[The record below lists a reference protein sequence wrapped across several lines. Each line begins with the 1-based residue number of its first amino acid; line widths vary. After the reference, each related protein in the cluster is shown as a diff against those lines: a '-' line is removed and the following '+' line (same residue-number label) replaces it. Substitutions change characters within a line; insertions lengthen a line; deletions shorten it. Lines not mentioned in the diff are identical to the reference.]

1 MTQLRAELKQTILE
15 TCQQTT
21 DEVFGKWYKRL
32 TNDGR
37 VASLNDETRLKFSNL
52 RLHIMLDALGM
63 TTQKDWIEYV
73 KSFNNITDLN
83 ELQPCLTEINQLRF
97 QFLGNSE

>member
-1 MTQLRAELKQTILE
+1 
-15 TCQQTT
+15 
-21 DEVFGKWYKRL
+21 
-32 TNDGR
+32 
-37 VASLNDETRLKFSNL
+37 
-52 RLHIMLDALGM
+52 MLDALGM

-97 QFLGNSE
+97 QFLFIIRIKNNNNNKIFLKQLNFVVDK